1 MSSRPSFGDFA
12 REATRQLEPEAAW
25 FQPVA
30 GRSARDAVAQQV
42 QEFSGSLDRLLAVM
56 ERYADDVSATFGGI
70 TGDHPRWLSPWARAT
85 VEARGALA
93 SARGHLRRARDGT
106 GPVSRQQTTSP
117 AAHGPDAAATTLAT
131 GRDLMHSH
139 IGLRPD
145 GTRLGR
151 TEWAPVV
158 MSATVARTL
167 LAELAGWARQVAP
180 QGSRLALARAPSR
193 PWLAEDQ
200 RNLNAACQW
209 LWRPGAAVEWA
220 HRQDPVLAD
229 DVRLLHAI
237 PSGAL
242 EPRRL
247 PPDPKRSLNCARE
260 RPAAPSESAE
270 PRKAPAP
277 TQPGPRSSAQSHSA
291 SPRPAPP
298 SSAITAR
305 SCCTPWQPAPPI
317 TARHASAGR

>member
-1 MSSRPSFGDFA
+1 MGASGD
-12 REATRQLEPEAAW
+12 
-25 FQPVA
+25 V
-30 GRSARDAVAQQV
+30 G
-42 QEFSGSLDRLLAVM
+42 DR
-56 ERYADDVSATFGGI
+56 R
-70 TGDHPRWLSPWARAT
+70 
-85 VEARGALA
+85 
-93 SARGHLRRARDGT
+93 
-106 GPVSRQQTTSP
+106 
-117 AAHGPDAAATTLAT
+117 PDAA
-131 GRDLMHSH
+131 GRA
-139 IGLRPD
+139 R
-145 GTRLGR
+145 RLGTPGR
-151 TEWAPVV
+151 T
-158 MSATVARTL
+158 TGQQTRT
-167 LAELAGWARQVAP
+167 RP
-180 QGSRLALARAPSR
+180 RAVR

-298 SSAITAR
+298 SSAITA
-305 SCCTPWQPAPPI
+305 
-317 TARHASAGR
+317 